1 MKESIKRFLNAD
13 LSKDYLTSLL
23 PVFLML
29 VCIYIAQNM
38 FFNLSVSSS
47 YVESK
52 YNVFEVNHNLPK
64 AKKFS
69 GKLSDEEKK
78 MIYENADLALNVFM
92 NVSTNQS
99 SNNDK
104 E

>member
-1 MKESIKRFLNAD
+1 MKESIKKFLNAD

-47 YVESK
+47 YAESK
-52 YNVFEVNHNLPK
+52 HNVFEVSYNLPNTK
-64 AKKFS
+64 
-69 GKLSDEEKK
+69 KLSDEEKI
-78 MIYENADLALNVFM
+78 MIYDNADLALNVFM

-99 SNNDK
+99 SINDK

>member
-52 YNVFEVNHNLPK
+52 HNVFEVSHNLPN
-64 AKKFS
+64 AKK
-69 GKLSDEEKK
+69 LSSEEKR
-78 MIYENADLALNVFM
+78 MIYDNADLALNAFM

-99 SNNDK
+99 SNNGSK
-104 E
+104 